1 MSYTVASTY
10 NPISAIQGAVSYTV
24 NFYQSTASSDYT
36 SIDAV
41 MDITGD
47 RDCFQVALID
57 DDIAESVESFDL
69 YLEAGSA
76 EDNVTFIQRTFSII
90 ITDDGELPSS
100 CRPLNSHCF
109 TVRLKVFVQSP
120 SKSYPQFLL

>member
-1 MSYTVASTY
+1 M
-10 NPISAIQGAVSYTV
+10 
-24 NFYQSTASSDYT
+24 STASSDYT

-69 YLEAGSA
+69 YLEACSA
-76 EDNVTFIQRTFSII
+76 EDNVTFINRTLSII
-90 ITDDGELPSS
+90 ITDDGELLSRDINQWS
-100 CRPLNSHCF
+100 LD
-109 TVRLKVFVQSP
+109 
-120 SKSYPQFLL
+120 

>member
-1 MSYTVASTY
+1 M
-10 NPISAIQGAVSYTV
+10 
-24 NFYQSTASSDYT
+24 STASSDYT

-76 EDNVTFIQRTFSII
+76 EDNVTFINRTLSII
-90 ITDDGELPSS
+90 ITDDGELLS
-100 CRPLNSHCF
+100 RDIN
-109 TVRLKVFVQSP
+109 
-120 SKSYPQFLL
+120 

>member
-1 MSYTVASTY
+1 
-10 NPISAIQGAVSYTV
+10 
-24 NFYQSTASSDYT
+24 
-36 SIDAV
+36 

-76 EDNVTFIQRTFSII
+76 EDNVTFINRTLSII
-90 ITDDGELPSS
+90 ITDDGELLS
-100 CRPLNSHCF
+100 RDIN
-109 TVRLKVFVQSP
+109 Q
-120 SKSYPQFLL
+120 

>member
-1 MSYTVASTY
+1 M
-10 NPISAIQGAVSYTV
+10 
-24 NFYQSTASSDYT
+24 STASSDYT

-76 EDNVTFIQRTFSII
+76 EDNVTFINRTLSII
-90 ITDDGELPSS
+90 ITDDGELLSRDINQWS
-100 CRPLNSHCF
+100 LD
-109 TVRLKVFVQSP
+109 
-120 SKSYPQFLL
+120 